1 MSILKILNFPD
12 EKLRVVAKPVK
23 NINKNVLQIIK
34 DMLETM
40 YHENGIGLAA
50 PQVNIDL
57 QIIVIDIS
65 NLQNNPL
72 ILINPKILKR
82 SNSFIKLK
90 EGCLSIP
97 QYTESIPRF
106 KDIKVSAIDHQ
117 HTYLEIKASNLLSVC
132 IQHEIDH
139 LYGKLFIDY
148 LSPLKRQR
156 IHKKFIKKNRNNII
170 EKFK

>member
-12 EKLRVVAKPVK
+12 KKLRIIAKPVK
-23 NINKNVLQIIK
+23 KINKTILKIIK
-34 DMLETM
+34 DMFETM
-40 YHENGIGLAA
+40 YNEKGIGLAA
-50 PQVNIDL
+50 TQVDVNL

-65 NLQNNPL
+65 DLQNNPL
-72 ILINPKILKR
+72 VLINPKILKK
-82 SNSFIKLK
+82 SNSLINMQ

-97 QYTESIPRF
+97 NHTESINRY
-106 KDIKVSAIDHQ
+106 KDIIVSAFDDNYSH
-117 HTYLEIKASNLLSVC
+117 LKIKASNLFSVC

-156 IHKKFIKKNRNNII
+156 IYKKFIKKKEISN
-170 EKFK
+170 